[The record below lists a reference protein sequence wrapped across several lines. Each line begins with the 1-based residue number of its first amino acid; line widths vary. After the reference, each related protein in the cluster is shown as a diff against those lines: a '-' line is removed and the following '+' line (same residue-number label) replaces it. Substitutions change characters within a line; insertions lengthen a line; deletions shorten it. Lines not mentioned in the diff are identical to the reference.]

1 MGELYQSLQVFGWYA
16 LWNPDK
22 IVLVLIL
29 FGLYLL
35 FMVGPLRPNLPFA
48 RAARPQEI
56 IATAAALLLYYI
68 VQGSPFYLM
77 SHMIFSLHMT
87 HMAILYLLI
96 PPLLIIGI
104 PGWAYAYLFRY
115 RPLKRLVDALSYPL
129 VAIFLFNGLFSL
141 YHLPTVFDFLNT
153 HRTFHALY
161 AILMFT
167 AGWIMWW
174 PILNPLPDRTEMSHL
189 RKVTYIFA
197 NGILLTP
204 ACAFL
209 FLSETPLY
217 QTYYDHGLWT
227 QMVGFCLPPG
237 TRDTVDLTALS
248 ISQFNL
254 MPPLDDQHLGG
265 ILMKIWQ
272 ELIYA
277 AFLILV
283 LVRWFGETRKK
294 DREIEQMVYAEAE
307 KRLESER
314 ASQEK
319 NVSLHGV

>member
-1 MGELYQSLQVFGWYA
+1 MGELYQNMQVFGWYA
-16 LWNPDK
+16 LWNPDQMMLV
-22 IVLVLIL
+22 VLL

-35 FMVGPLRPNLPFA
+35 FMVGPLRPHIDGA
-48 RAARPQEI
+48 RAAKPQEI
-56 IATAAALLLYYI
+56 VAMASALLLFYI

-104 PGWAYAYLFRY
+104 PAWVYTYVFRF
-115 RPLKRLVDALSYPL
+115 RPLRRLVDALSYPL

-141 YHLPTVFDFLNT
+141 YHLPPVFDFLNT
-153 HRTFHALY
+153 HRTYHAMY
-161 AILMFT
+161 AVLMFT

-174 PILNPLPDRTEMSHL
+174 PILNPLPDRAELSHL
-189 RKVTYIFA
+189 RKVAYIFA

-209 FLSETPLY
+209 FLSETTLY
-217 QTYYDHGLWT
+217 QTYYEHGLWSE
-227 QMVGFCLPPG
+227 MIGFCLPPG
-237 TRDTVDLTALS
+237 TRSSVDLTALS
-248 ISQFNL
+248 IRQFNL
-254 MPPLDDQHLGG
+254 MDPLEDQHLGG

-277 AFLILV
+277 GFLILV
-283 LVRWFGETRKK
+283 FVRWFGESRKK
-294 DREIEQMVYAEAE
+294 DREIEQMIYAQAQT
-307 KRLESER
+307 RLEQGSS
-314 ASQEK
+314 SQEK
-319 NVSLHGV
+319 TISWHRV